1 MTKHVFIIDDDNLFR
16 LMTVKMIEKSNEVG
30 LQLYECKDGEEG
42 LLKLQKLENS
52 KDKIIIF
59 LDINMPVLDGWGFLD
74 QFIQEKQYGI
84 HNIAIY
90 MVSSSTNESD
100 ILKAKEYAVVK
111 NYIFKPLNFN
121 TLKESLK
128 A

>member
-16 LMTVKMIEKSNEVG
+16 LMTVKMIEKLNEVD
-30 LQLYECKDGEEG
+30 LLLYECKNGEEG
-42 LLKLQKLENS
+42 LIKLKKFENS

-59 LDINMPVLDGWGFLD
+59 LDINMPVLGGWGFLD
-74 QFIQEKQYGI
+74 QLIQEKQYGI
-84 HNIAIY
+84 YNIAIY
-90 MVSSSTNESD
+90 MVSSSTNKSD
-100 ILKAKEYAVVK
+100 ILKAKEYAAVK
-111 NYIFKPLNFN
+111 SYIYKPLNFN